1 MENLLKLYWTEMSD
15 DARRQFIDA
24 NSVFTAWEAARKGV
38 AEVKGGMFWKR
49 QDGGEYLIRT
59 SPTNSQ
65 KSLGPRSEKTIA
77 IYGSFKARKEQAE
90 QRLSDLTAEL

>member
-1 MENLLKLYWTEMSD
+1 MENLLKLYWTEMSE

-49 QDGGEYLIRT
+49 QDGGEYLT
-59 SPTNSQ
+59 D
-65 KSLGPRSEKTIA
+65 
-77 IYGSFKARKEQAE
+77 
-90 QRLSDLTAEL
+90 LSDKFSKEPWAALRKDHRDLWELQS